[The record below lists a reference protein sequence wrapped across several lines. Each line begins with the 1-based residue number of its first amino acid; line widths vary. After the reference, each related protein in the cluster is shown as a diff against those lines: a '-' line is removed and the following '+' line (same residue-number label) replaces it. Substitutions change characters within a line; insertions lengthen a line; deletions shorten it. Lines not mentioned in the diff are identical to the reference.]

1 MKNSMNKQSFKL
13 SALALAV
20 SAAAPLTAVA
30 ADDVRELPATQAQ
43 AKSEDSYV
51 VSESTLPKYTQ
62 PLLDTAKT
70 ITVVPQSVMKDRNV
84 DSLKDAL
91 RNVPGISL
99 AAGEG
104 GQPTGDSMSIRGFSA
119 RTDIMIDGVRDIAGY
134 YRDTYNIEAVE
145 VAKGPGSAVSGRGS
159 TGGSINL
166 QQKAA
171 TLENA
176 NDISLRLGTEN
187 DYRAQL
193 DSNVVLGDT
202 SALRINLL
210 TDDGDVAGRDEV
222 NNSSNAIALAF
233 GSGIGT
239 DSRFSANVDYQKQ
252 ENLPDYGLP
261 WVGNGSNPVAEL
273 AGEEGGVPDVDY
285 SNFYG
290 NVYRDF
296 EDITAQSLTLKY
308 EKDLSESTTLRVLG
322 RTGSVER
329 QSVVT
334 APRFIDITT
343 GTGVRQSDE
352 KTRDTKDSLNVVQF
366 DVIGRYM
373 TGSIQ
378 HDVVA
383 GVEIFSEKSERWEFD
398 DFASDNLD
406 TTPVVVDLY
415 NPDSHV
421 AYNGHY
427 RRGDKT
433 SEATG
438 DTSAVYVFDTLTLN
452 DQWEVTAGAR
462 LDKFKTQYYY
472 QLNSA
477 TDSRASTE
485 SDDSVVSWNTGV
497 VYKPAENGSVY
508 AAVGTSFNPSA
519 EGLTIASNSTYL
531 EDLDPE
537 KTTSYELGTKWE
549 LMDGKVFAS
558 AALFRTEKTDARTDD
573 PATAADTRDETLD
586 GKQRVDGL
594 ELSVAG
600 QVTDAISV
608 TAAYTYMDSEVV
620 TAKGADAAQE
630 GAELPR
636 TPKSS
641 ASAWGRYQITDKLAA
656 GIGAQYMGKRYNS
669 SVPASR
675 EVADE
680 YLIFDMMV
688 SYQVNDQWAVQMN
701 GSNLTDEEYIDQLGG
716 GHAIPGEGRYLSL
729 TTTFSF

>member
-1 MKNSMNKQSFKL
+1 MKNSMTLNGFTR

-20 SAAAPLTAVA
+20 SAAVPLTALA
-30 ADDVRELPATQAQ
+30 ADEVRELPATQAQ
-43 AKSEDSYV
+43 SKAEDSYA

-171 TLENA
+171 KLDA
-176 NDISLRLGTEN
+176 VNDVSLRLGTES

-193 DSNVVLGDT
+193 DSNLVLGDT
-202 SALRINLL
+202 TALRVNLL

-222 NNSSNAIALAF
+222 YNSNDAIALAF
-233 GSGIGT
+233 GTGIGT

-252 ENLPDYGLP
+252 DNMPDYGLP
-261 WVGNGSNPVAEL
+261 WVGKGSNPVAEL
-273 AGEEGGVPDVDY
+273 ADEEGKAPDVDY

-308 EKDLSESTTLRVLG
+308 EKDLNDSTTLRVLG
-322 RTGSVER
+322 RTGTVER

-334 APRFIDITT
+334 APRFYDIDTT
-343 GTGVRQSDE
+343 TDVRQSDE
-352 KTRDTKDSLNVVQF
+352 KTRDTKDSLSVVQF

-378 HDVVA
+378 HDVIA
-383 GVEIFSEKSERWEFD
+383 GVEVFSEKSERWNYD
-398 DFASDNLD
+398 DNGTDNLD
-406 TTPVVVDLY
+406 TTPVLVDLY
-415 NPDSHV
+415 NPDSHI

-427 RRGDKT
+427 SRGDKL
-433 SEATG
+433 SETKG
-438 DTSAVYVFDTLTLN
+438 DTSAVYAFDTLTLN
-452 DQWEVTAGAR
+452 EQWEVTAGLR
-462 LDKFKTQYYY
+462 YDTFNTEYYY
-472 QLNSA
+472 QLNSD
-477 TDSRASTE
+477 TDPKAKRETA
-485 SDDSVVSWNTGV
+485 DNMLSWNAGV
-497 VYKPAENGSVY
+497 VYKPAKNGSVY
-508 AAVGTSFNPSA
+508 FGAGNSFNPSA
-519 EGLTIASNSTYL
+519 EGLTISAAQENV
-531 EDLDPE
+531 DPE
-537 KTTSYELGTKWE
+537 ETSSYELGTKWE
-549 LMDGKVFAS
+549 LLDGKAFAS
-558 AALFRTEKTDARTDD
+558 AALFRTEKDNARTTD
-573 PATAADTRDETLD
+573 PTTSETVLG

-600 QVTDAISV
+600 EITDAISV
-608 TAAYTYMDSEVV
+608 TAAYTYMDSEVLESG
-620 TAKGADAAQE
+620 TE
-630 GAELPR
+630 AEVGNELAR

-641 ASAWGRYQITDKLAA
+641 ASFWGRYQITDKLAA
-656 GIGAQYMGKRYNS
+656 GVGAQYMGQRYNS
-669 SVPASR
+669 ANITSR
-675 EVADE
+675 EVAEE
-680 YLIFDMMV
+680 YMIFDMMV
-688 SYQVNDQWAVQMN
+688 SYQVNDQWSVQMN
-701 GSNLTDEEYIDQLGG
+701 GANLTDEEYIDQLGG
-716 GHAIPGEGRYLSL
+716 GHGVPGEGRYLSL
-729 TTTFSF
+729 TTNFSF